1 MPPVVPKPAVP
12 PAPKA
17 AYEAKPVTMK
27 AAPKK
32 ETARIQVSPTQ
43 KLPPQATVRLSQPTG
58 QLTAGPAPAI
68 RTAAPPPATETV
80 VGQDTI
86 VVALSWAAVALSL
99 VAAVFGYL
107 AWSA

>member
-1 MPPVVPKPAVP
+1 
-12 PAPKA
+12 
-17 AYEAKPVTMK
+17 
-27 AAPKK
+27 
-32 ETARIQVSPTQ
+32 
-43 KLPPQATVRLSQPTG
+43 
-58 QLTAGPAPAI
+58 
-68 RTAAPPPATETV
+68 V